1 MKNLKRLF
9 YLLIILAF
17 IGGVSAKKIYQ
28 HLISPPK
35 NTAAPE
41 IFVVPKGVSGEE
53 IAVSLE
59 KKGLIRNS
67 FVFRLLLRR
76 TGLEKKIQPGD
87 FRLSA
92 TMSAHQIAL
101 ELISPLDIWITIP
114 EGWRVEEMANYLS
127 SQFSVLSSQFKKE
140 NFLREARPL
149 EGFLFPDTYLIP
161 KTASASAIIK
171 TLSDNFTRRVD
182 DNLREEMF
190 AKNWTLYEVIN
201 LAALVEREAKFD
213 EDRPVVAG
221 ILIKRLRTGMP
232 LQIDA
237 TVQYAKATAQCSLE
251 SVDLPAGRQGCEW
264 WPGEITKA
272 DLEMSSP
279 YNTRKFPGLPPTP
292 ICNPGLASIKAV
304 VFPKETDY
312 WYYLSDREGQMHY
325 AVTLEEHNQNIN
337 LYLR

>member
-1 MKNLKRLF
+1 MLYF
-9 YLLIILAF
+9 FIILIL
-17 IGGVSAKKIYQ
+17 IGGVSVKKIYQ

-35 NTAAPE
+35 NTAVPE
-41 IFVVPKGVSGEE
+41 IFVVPKGASGEE
-53 IAVSLE
+53 IAVNLE
-59 KKGLIRNS
+59 KKGLVRNS
-67 FVFRLLLRR
+67 FAFRLLLRR

-114 EGWRVEEMANYLS
+114 EGWRVEEMGEDIS
-127 SQFSVLSSQFKKE
+127 SKLKVQSQKFDKE
-140 NFLREARPL
+140 EFLAEARPL

-161 KTASASAIIK
+161 KSASASAVIK
-171 TLSDNFTRRVD
+171 TFSDNFTRRVD
-182 DNLREEMF
+182 DGLREKMF
-190 AKNWTLYEVIN
+190 EKNWTLYEVVN

-221 ILIKRLRTGMP
+221 ILIKRLKTGMP
-232 LQIDA
+232 LQVDA
-237 TVQYAKATAQCSLE
+237 TVQYAKATAQCSFK
-251 SVDLPAGRQGCEW
+251 SVDCEW
-264 WPGEITKA
+264 WPREITKA
-272 DLEMSSP
+272 DLEMNSP

-292 ICNPGLASIKAV
+292 ICNPGLASIQAV

-312 WYYLSDREGQMHY
+312 WYYLSDKEGRMRY